1 MARFD
6 VHSLRD
12 NGALVVICQADALG
26 SLETCFVIPLM
37 PRADTRWSMPR
48 LAPVVA
54 IGNDEY
60 VLAIPLAAAVP
71 QTMLG
76 PIVGSLAHEDLTI
89 LNAFDMLVSGI

>member
-1 MARFD
+1 
-6 VHSLRD
+6 
-12 NGALVVICQADALG
+12 
-26 SLETCFVIPLM
+26 
-37 PRADTRWSMPR
+37 MPR